1 MRVSESGPNQAIRG
15 QRAVPVSPR
24 ALWLVLGNGLLA
36 IAGLTWLLPSPWGGL
51 VPVCLLAQIV
61 GYRHGLAAAVT
72 GLVAG
77 GALGAGVG
85 QLLGMEDSRRA
96 AFAML
101 LLLLPS
107 MIAWPA
113 RANSARG

>member
-1 MRVSESGPNQAIRG
+1 MPA
-15 QRAVPVSPR
+15 SPR
-24 ALWLVLGNGLLA
+24 AIKLVLANGVIA
-36 IAGLTWLLPSPWGGL
+36 IAALTWLLPSPWGGL

-61 GYRHGLAAAVT
+61 WYRHGVAAAAT
-72 GLVAG
+72 GSLAG

-85 QLLGMEDSRRA
+85 QLLGTGDWRRA

-101 LLLLPS
+101 LLLLPA

-113 RANSARG
+113 QTHSARAHSARG